1 MQPGKP
7 PDASVLA
14 EPSSDITKHS
24 MKLNRMTISACL
36 DKTVQ
41 QAPDKTALVYED
53 TSYTWQELERYSD
66 YMAYRM
72 FSMGIGKGSH
82 VGIWSVNT
90 PNWVIVFLAL
100 SKMGALP
107 VLINTCY
114 QEKELADVLEYADV
128 EYLYYGEGYKNIV
141 YSDVIEKVRV
151 SQNRIKKYIYIGKDK
166 YGGWINENSFV
177 YNEKTLQA
185 THLVRCLEKE
195 STAMDEAAMLFTSGT
210 TSQPKG
216 VLLTHLN
223 LINTAQS
230 TIRYMQWHSDE
241 KICIT
246 VPLFHCF
253 GLTSSM
259 LTTIL
264 LGSTMYIL
272 PYFRTA
278 HVLECVQKHGCTAI
292 NGVPSMFLALVKNPQ
307 FAEYRIS
314 SLKSGIIAGSP
325 LSVEDYLMLS
335 DKMPHIVLIT
345 SYGQTETSPAVSFAR
360 FEDSAGK
367 RGSSAGQVIDGVRV
381 RIVDFENRRVLSGG
395 GEGEIQVKG
404 YNTMKGYYKLPAET
418 AQVLSRAGW
427 LSTGDLGCLDQDG
440 YLYIKGRRKE
450 IIIRAGENISPRE
463 IESRIMEIPW
473 VEQVVVLGVP
483 AEVIQEKVVACIIPK
498 DGEHVDAASVQ
509 RYLESR
515 VSHYKIPEEILEFQ
529 EFPVSASGK
538 IQLGKLKAEAVR
550 RLERDCQE
558 GGRK

>member
-1 MQPGKP
+1 MA
-7 PDASVLA
+7 D
-14 EPSSDITKHS
+14 PSSEFIKHR

-36 DKTVQ
+36 DKTVR

-128 EYLYYGEGYKNIV
+128 EYLYYGEGYKNTT
-141 YSDVIEKVRV
+141 YSDVIEKMQK
-151 SQNRIKKYIYIGKDK
+151 SQSRIKKYIYIGKDK
-166 YGGWINENSFV
+166 YGSWMNENSFV

-185 THLVRCLEKE
+185 AHLVRCLEKE
-195 STAMDEAAMLFTSGT
+195 STALDTAAMLFTSGT

-230 TIRYMQWHSDE
+230 TIRYMRWNSDE

-278 HVLECVQKHGCTAI
+278 RVLECVQKHACTAI

-307 FAEYRIS
+307 FAEYQIS

-335 DKMPHIVLIT
+335 EKMPHIVLIS

-381 RIVDFENRRVLSGG
+381 RIVDFENRRVLSCGE
-395 GEGEIQVKG
+395 EGEIQVKG
-404 YNTMKGYYKLPAET
+404 YNIMKGYYKLPAET
-418 AQVLSRAGW
+418 AQAVSRDGW

>member
-1 MQPGKP
+1 
-7 PDASVLA
+7 
-14 EPSSDITKHS
+14 

-36 DKTVQ
+36 DKVVR

-72 FSMGIGKGSH
+72 FSMGIGKGCH

-141 YSDVIEKVRV
+141 YSDVIEKVRM
-151 SQNRIKKYIYIGKDK
+151 SQRRIKKYIYIGKDK
-166 YGGWINENSFV
+166 YGNWINENSFV
-177 YNEKTLQA
+177 YNEKTMQA

-195 STAMDEAAMLFTSGT
+195 CVAMDEAAMLFTSGT

-241 KICIT
+241 RICIT

-272 PYFRTA
+272 PYFRTTL
-278 HVLECVQKHGCTAI
+278 VLECVQKHGCTAI

-307 FAEYRIS
+307 FADYRIS

-360 FEDSAGK
+360 FEDSPQK

-381 RIVDFENRRVLSGG
+381 RIVDFENRKVLSCG

-404 YNTMKGYYKLPAET
+404 YNIMKGYYNLPAEST
-418 AQVLSRAGW
+418 QALSRNGW

-463 IESRIMEIPW
+463 IEEYIREISW
-473 VEQVVVLGVP
+473 VDQVVVIGVP

-498 DGEHVDAASVQ
+498 DGKHVDAAGVQ

-538 IQLGKLKAEAVR
+538 IQLGKLKEEAVR
-550 RLERDCQE
+550 RLDSDCQE

>member
-1 MQPGKP
+1 
-7 PDASVLA
+7 
-14 EPSSDITKHS
+14 

-36 DKTVQ
+36 DKTVR

-72 FSMGIGKGSH
+72 FSMGIGKGNH

-128 EYLYYGEGYKNIV
+128 EYLYYGEGYKNTT
-141 YSDVIEKVRV
+141 YSDVIEKMQK
-151 SQNRIKKYIYIGKDK
+151 SQSRIKKYIYIGKDK
-166 YGGWINENSFV
+166 YGSWMNENSFV

-185 THLVRCLEKE
+185 AHLVRCLEKE
-195 STAMDEAAMLFTSGT
+195 STALDTAAMLFTSGT

-230 TIRYMQWHSDE
+230 TIRYMRWNSDE

-278 HVLECVQKHGCTAI
+278 RVLECVQKHACTAI

-307 FAEYRIS
+307 FAEYQIS

-335 DKMPHIVLIT
+335 EKMPHIVLIS

-360 FEDSAGK
+360 FEDSARK

-381 RIVDFENRRVLSGG
+381 RIVDFENRRVLSCGE
-395 GEGEIQVKG
+395 EGEIQVKG
-404 YNTMKGYYKLPAET
+404 YNIMKGYYKLPAET
-418 AQVLSRAGW
+418 AQAVSRDGW